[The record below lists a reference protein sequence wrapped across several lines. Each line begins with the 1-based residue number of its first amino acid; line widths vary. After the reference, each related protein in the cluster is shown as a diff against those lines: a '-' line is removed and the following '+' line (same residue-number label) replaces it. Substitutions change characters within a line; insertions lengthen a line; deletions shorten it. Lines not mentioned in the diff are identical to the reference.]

1 MALISPVIINASV
14 ELYMTV
20 VSKVFSMQFEIS
32 FFKFSLDV
40 ELTRVFLRLS
50 RNSETNLV
58 GFGATSK
65 DLFS

>member
-50 RNSETNLV
+50 RNSETILV